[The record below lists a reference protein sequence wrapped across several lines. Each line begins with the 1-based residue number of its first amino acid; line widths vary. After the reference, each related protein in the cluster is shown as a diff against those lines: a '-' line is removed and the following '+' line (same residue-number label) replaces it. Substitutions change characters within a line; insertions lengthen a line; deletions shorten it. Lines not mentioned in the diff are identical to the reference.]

1 MGFFS
6 DIKNAITGESAA
18 DAARE
23 AAGIQSQAAREA
35 MAAQARYMEPYYQ
48 SGMQAQNRLMAMLG
62 LGGDTS
68 SPEYGMLN
76 RQFSMQDFQADPG
89 YAFRMEEGLKGLQRA
104 AAARGGALSGNALR
118 AITQYGQDLASQEY
132 GNAYNRFLQQRQ
144 AMLNPLQSMA
154 GYGRSAAGSLGG
166 IYGQGLTDI
175 GTAQASGVIGGA
187 NARQQG
193 MQNIINLGLL
203 AAGAGGFGG
212 AGALGAAR
220 SATGGGGISSYL
232 PPNMFYSETSQLAN
246 PVPFSQS

>member
-6 DIKNAITGESAA
+6 DIKDFITGESAA

-76 RQFSMQDFQADPG
+76 RQFSMQDLQADPG

-132 GNAYNRFLQQRQ
+132 GNAYNRFFQQRI
-144 AMLNPLQSMA
+144 NPLQVMA

-175 GTAQASGVIGGA
+175 GTAQASGAIGGA

-193 MQNIINLGLL
+193 MQNMLNLALL

-212 AGALGAAR
+212 AGAAGA
-220 SATGGGGISSYL
+220 ATGGGGISSYL
-232 PPNMFYSETSQLAN
+232 SPNMFYSETSQLAN